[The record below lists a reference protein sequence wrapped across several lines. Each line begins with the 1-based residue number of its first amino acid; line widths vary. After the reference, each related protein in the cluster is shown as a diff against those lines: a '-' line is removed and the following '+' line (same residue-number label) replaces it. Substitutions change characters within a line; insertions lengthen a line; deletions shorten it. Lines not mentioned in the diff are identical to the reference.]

1 MDSFREARLLLLN
14 ALSENTVNDEEFLL
28 LEDINT
34 SKNKELSYHNYDC
47 FELDKPSNDE
57 CLVEFRFLKY
67 DVYQLA
73 EAVGLPEEMKFY
85 NGGNVDGMK
94 SLYIYSKCFV
104 YPYQYSDI
112 MPRFRR
118 DRLQL
123 SMILNLVTNFI

>member
-14 ALSENTVNDEEFLL
+14 ALSENIVNDEEFLL

-34 SKNKELSYHNYDC
+34 SKNKELSYHNYDY

-57 CLVEFRFLKY
+57 CLVEFRFLKH

-73 EAVGLPEEMKFY
+73 EALGLPEEMKFY
-85 NGGNVDGMK
+85 NGGKVGGMK